1 MAKKKKKLPTYQ
13 EEKLV
18 TNFEAKSERQEEFI
32 DLIDSK
38 EIILCK
44 GPSGSGK
51 TYVALAKALSL
62 LGSYYKQIY
71 LVKSLTVVPEET
83 MGYLKGTVD
92 QKMDPYIMNFTWNI
106 DKICGDGTA
115 KSLIDKGI
123 IKVLP
128 IAFVRGISIDNSI
141 VILDEL
147 QNLSFHTFK
156 TLITRIGSRSKY
168 IMMGDVEQID
178 RRNKEESPLETI
190 FDIFQDSD
198 IVGTVE
204 FTDDDCIR
212 NPIIPELLKTLR
224 DNNI

>member
-1 MAKKKKKLPTYQ
+1 MAKKKKKLPAYQ

-18 TNFEAKSERQEEFI
+18 ANFEAKSERQEEFI

-38 EIILCK
+38 EVVLCK

-62 LGSYYKQIY
+62 LGNYYKQIY

-83 MGYLKGTVD
+83 MGFLKGTVD

-190 FDIFQDSD
+190 FDIFEDSD

>member
-38 EIILCK
+38 EVILCK

>member
-1 MAKKKKKLPTYQ
+1 M
-13 EEKLV
+13 
-18 TNFEAKSERQEEFI
+18 
-32 DLIDSK
+32 
-38 EIILCK
+38 
-44 GPSGSGK
+44 
-51 TYVALAKALSL
+51 
-62 LGSYYKQIY
+62 
-71 LVKSLTVVPEET
+71 
-83 MGYLKGTVD
+83 
-92 QKMDPYIMNFTWNI
+92 
-106 DKICGDGTA
+106 
-115 KSLIDKGI
+115 
-123 IKVLP
+123 
-128 IAFVRGISIDNSI
+128 
-141 VILDEL
+141 

>member
-18 TNFEAKSERQEEFI
+18 TNFEAKSEKQREFI

-38 EIILCK
+38 EIVLCK

-62 LGSYYKQIY
+62 LGDYYKQIY

-83 MGYLKGTVD
+83 MGFLKGSVD

-190 FDIFQDSD
+190 FDIFEDSD

>member
-83 MGYLKGTVD
+83 MGYLKGSVD